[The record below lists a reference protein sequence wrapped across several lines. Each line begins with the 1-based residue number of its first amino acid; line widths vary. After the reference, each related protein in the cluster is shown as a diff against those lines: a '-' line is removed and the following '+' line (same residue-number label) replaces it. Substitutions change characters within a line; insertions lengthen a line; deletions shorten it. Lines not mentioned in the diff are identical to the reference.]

1 MTTPPPSVAGSP
13 ADGRPGAAAPALP
26 SVTATT
32 GSSLAVQV
40 MTAVRRAITAG
51 EMEPGRLYSVQ
62 QLASA
67 MDVSRSPVRE
77 GLLRLGEAGLIR
89 FHRNRGFEIV
99 EVSPDDVAEIFA
111 VRTALEVPAARR
123 AARLAAPEE
132 LDRIRARWE
141 ALHEAARTGDLEATA
156 EAAEGLHRVLLLVAG
171 NAQAVQLV
179 ERLRTTTSFL
189 GVVAATS
196 RRPVGELAREHDAL
210 VRAVLAGDEAEA
222 ARAMREHLAST
233 AQRLVAQALRAQRT
247 PEERLEEL
255 TAQVW
260 GAAAAGY

>member
-1 MTTPPPSVAGSP
+1 MTTSSRPVAGSP
-13 ADGRPGAAAPALP
+13 ADGRPGAPAPALP

-99 EVSPDDVAEIFA
+99 EVSPTDVAEVFA

-123 AARLAAPEE
+123 AARLAEPEE
-132 LDRIRARWE
+132 LDRVRVQWE
-141 ALHEAARTGDLEATA
+141 ALHEASRTGDLEATA
-156 EAAEGLHRVLLLVAG
+156 EADEGLHRLLLLLAG
-171 NAQAVQLV
+171 NAQAAQLV

-210 VRAVLAGDEAEA
+210 VEFVLAQDEESA
-222 ARAMREHLAST
+222 ARAMREHLAET
-233 AQRLVAQALRAQRT
+233 AQRLVAEALRAQRT
-247 PEERLEEL
+247 PEERVAEL
-255 TAQVW
+255 TAQIW